1 MTESMFNLI
10 IILQHVITS
19 ICGIIGNLLVIIV
32 YKNKLSDNQT
42 ITFFILQLAIT
53 DLACCLFVIPI
64 NCYHELYLGRITSDF
79 MCKLHTFL
87 IIINITYSCL
97 LMTLVAFER
106 CFSILFP
113 FGKVVTKFR
122 AKILMVVLFILCF
135 LIGLSGCLAVGI
147 FHKVFKMPAALN
159 MTIDDFNGNINEQNF
174 NNQPRYLEEP
184 IGEFF
189 SDNKIILN
197 GKNQTNSN
205 IDQLSHGYNKNLTL
219 SFLWMPTYHCFP
231 NDDLIPI
238 DNFHYIQLIQNSVI
252 VICFATI
259 FILYALI
266 CVLVSKRR
274 QLRTNRANYYKE
286 ILFRSKQNGMI
297 IMEPVISNE
306 DSLITREKSGIYEE
320 TSLKESKV
328 KSCNQSSRSDNEI
341 FKSPEYSK
349 KKADEDDVNLL
360 KYVNTNHDNKEIFC
374 GTGNHTSNEN
384 NVLTVND
391 IKNKSTQTKSTV
403 IAHIKNTDE
412 KVKKKMKNLKN
423 TNDHTQSKSDV
434 NLSSSLLAN
443 LKTAFML
450 FVVTLIMMIVYTP
463 ALLTSLGYIKYN
475 SIHWNLIYINNAI
488 NPVVYSF
495 LNSNFR
501 ENLRKMVKKSFV
513 RLFTKNV

>member
-1 MTESMFNLI
+1 MAEYIFNLI
-10 IILQHVITS
+10 IILQHLITS
-19 ICGIIGNLLVIIV
+19 VFGIIGNLLVIIV

-64 NCYHELYLGRITSDF
+64 NCYHELNLGRITSDF

-113 FGKVVTKFR
+113 FGKVVTKLR
-122 AKILMVVLFILCF
+122 AKIIIVILFFFCL
-135 LIGLSGCLAVGI
+135 GLGLAGCLAVGI
-147 FHKVFKMPAALN
+147 YHKVLKMPAAMNLTVEKN
-159 MTIDDFNGNINEQNF
+159 FALETSDQNSD
-174 NNQPRYLEEP
+174 NQPNRYYEEP
-184 IGEFF
+184 IDGFII
-189 SDNKIILN
+189 DNKIAIL
-197 GKNQTNSN
+197 GKNQTRSN
-205 IDQLSHGYNKNLTL
+205 LNQLSQTHYNMSL

-238 DNFHYIQLIQNSVI
+238 DNFHYIQLIQNSII
-252 VICFATI
+252 VACFATI
-259 FILYALI
+259 FVLYALI

-297 IMEPVISNE
+297 IMQPVVSNE

-320 TSLKESKV
+320 TSLKETKRDLLSK
-328 KSCNQSSRSDNEI
+328 SDNESL
-341 FKSPEYSK
+341 KSQEYLK
-349 KKADEDDVNLL
+349 KKSEDEDVNLL
-360 KYVNTNHDNKEIFC
+360 KPVIKNHISKSKSLEIEKSI
-374 GTGNHTSNEN
+374 SNEN
-384 NVLTVND
+384 ILLNVND
-391 IKNKSTQTKSTV
+391 IKNKSTQTKSTT
-403 IAHIKNTDE
+403 IARIKNPDE
-412 KVKKKMKNLKN
+412 KLKKKTKVTKNQ
-423 TNDHTQSKSDV
+423 NDHIQSKSEI
-434 NLSSSLLAN
+434 NMSSSLLAN

-463 ALLTSLGYIKYN
+463 ALLTSLGYIQYN

-501 ENLRKMVKKSFV
+501 ENLRKTFKKIFN
-513 RLFTKNV
+513 RLFSKNV